1 MNRNDLRKVD
11 LNLLI
16 VFETLMHERSVTRAA
31 EKLFL
36 GQPAPFPVGPWR
48 MAAMLRRPVFFMT
61 GLYLGGNRYQLHF
74 EPLADFSQT
83 PRADRDAAIRA
94 AMQHYADRLTHYCRL
109 APYNWFNF
117 FDFWQKK

>member
-1 MNRNDLRKVD
+1 
-11 LNLLI
+11 
-16 VFETLMHERSVTRAA
+16 
-31 EKLFL
+31 
-36 GQPAPFPVGPWR
+36 
-48 MAAMLRRPVFFMT
+48 MAALLRRPVFFMT
-61 GLYLGGNRYQLHF
+61 GLYLGGNRYRLHF

-94 AMQHYADRLTHYCRL
+94 AMQRYADRLSHFCRL

>member
-1 MNRNDLRKVD
+1 VSRRRASAQRSASHFPGLERLVD
-11 LNLLI
+11 
-16 VFETLMHERSVTRAA
+16 
-31 EKLFL
+31 
-36 GQPAPFPVGPWR
+36 
-48 MAAMLRRPVFFMT
+48 
-61 GLYLGGNRYQLHF
+61 LGGNRYQLHF